1 MLRGLGMV
9 KAIHQHPLII
19 TTTIQMTI
27 VCRGVEEDTEGM
39 VRTRVIGTAADTE
52 RFLQVAGATGTAA
65 CRGRLGAEVAG
76 AATIIPIVSITGQE
90 EAAVGGFG

>member
-1 MLRGLGMV
+1 MA
-9 KAIHQHPLII
+9 KAINHHPHIMV
-19 TTTIQMTI
+19 TTTI

-39 VRTRVIGTAADTE
+39 VRTRVIGTAAE
-52 RFLQVAGATGTAA
+52 RFPQVAGATGTAA

>member
-1 MLRGLGMV
+1 MV

-19 TTTIQMTI
+19 TATMPATI

-39 VRTRVIGTAADTE
+39 VRTRVIGTAADTG
-52 RFLQVAGATGTAA
+52 RFLQVEGATGTAA

-76 AATIIPIVSITGQE
+76 AAPITAIVRITGQAE
-90 EAAVGGFG
+90 EAVGGFG

>member
-1 MLRGLGMV
+1 MV
-9 KAIHQHPLII
+9 KAISHHPHLHM
-19 TTTIQMTI
+19 TTTI

-39 VRTRVIGTAADTE
+39 GRTRVIGTAAE
-52 RFLQVAGATGTAA
+52 RFLQVAGATVTAA

-76 AATIIPIVSITGQE
+76 AVTFTAIVSYTGQE

>member
-1 MLRGLGMV
+1 MV
-9 KAIHQHPLII
+9 KAINQHPLIMTA
-19 TTTIQMTI
+19 TTQVII

-39 VRTRVIGTAADTE
+39 GRTRVIGTAADTE

-76 AATIIPIVSITGQE
+76 AAPITAIVSITGQAE
-90 EAAVGGFG
+90 EAVGGFG

>member
-1 MLRGLGMV
+1 MV
-9 KAIHQHPLII
+9 KAISQHPHLHM
-19 TTTIQMTI
+19 TTTI

-39 VRTRVIGTAADTE
+39 GRTRVIGTAADTG
-52 RFLQVAGATGTAA
+52 RFPQVAGATGTAA

>member
-1 MLRGLGMV
+1 MA
-9 KAIHQHPLII
+9 KAINQHSHLHM
-19 TTTIQMTI
+19 TATI

-39 VRTRVIGTAADTE
+39 VRTRVIGTAAE
-52 RFLQVAGATGTAA
+52 RFPQVAGATGTAA

-76 AATIIPIVSITGQE
+76 AATITAIVSITGQA

>member
-1 MLRGLGMV
+1 MA
-9 KAIHQHPLII
+9 KAINHHHII
-19 TTTIQMTI
+19 MTLATI

-76 AATIIPIVSITGQE
+76 AATITAIVSITGQE
-90 EAAVGGFG
+90 ESAVGGFG

>member
-1 MLRGLGMV
+1 MLRGPGTA
-9 KAIHQHPLII
+9 KAINHRYHILL
-19 TTTIQMTI
+19 TATI

-39 VRTRVIGTAADTE
+39 VRTRVIGTTAITE

-76 AATIIPIVSITGQE
+76 AATFTAIVSYTGQE

>member
-1 MLRGLGMV
+1 MLRGPGTV
-9 KAIHQHPLII
+9 KAINHHPHII
-19 TTTIQMTI
+19 MTATI

-39 VRTRVIGTAADTE
+39 VRTRVIGTTSITE

-76 AATIIPIVSITGQE
+76 AATLPAIVRITGQE

>member
-1 MLRGLGMV
+1 MLRGLGMA
-9 KAIHQHPLII
+9 KAINHHSHILV
-19 TTTIQMTI
+19 TTTI

-39 VRTRVIGTAADTE
+39 VRTRVIGTTSITE

>member
-1 MLRGLGMV
+1 MV

-19 TTTIQMTI
+19 TATMPATI

-39 VRTRVIGTAADTE
+39 VRTRVIGTAADTG
-52 RFLQVAGATGTAA
+52 RFPQVEGATGTAA

-76 AATIIPIVSITGQE
+76 AATLPAIVSITGQE
-90 EAAVGGFG
+90 ESVVGGFG

>member
-1 MLRGLGMV
+1 MLRGPGTA
-9 KAIHQHPLII
+9 KAINHHSHILMKL
-19 TTTIQMTI
+19 TS

-39 VRTRVIGTAADTE
+39 VRTRVIGTTSITQ
-52 RFLQVAGATGTAA
+52 RFLQVAGATGAAA

-76 AATIIPIVSITGQE
+76 AAPIIVIVSITGQE

>member
-1 MLRGLGMV
+1 MLRGPGTA
-9 KAIHQHPLII
+9 KAINHHHIL
-19 TTTIQMTI
+19 MTLAPI

-39 VRTRVIGTAADTE
+39 VRTRVIGSAADTG
-52 RFLQVAGATGTAA
+52 RFPQVAGATGTAA

-76 AATIIPIVSITGQE
+76 AATITAIVSITGQE